1 MKNLHFS
8 DSADADTE
16 SEELMHWPN
25 TIFLSPQLHS
35 FCRASPPPG
44 SRLMLLMR
52 IYFYNLNA
60 FPCTQGDN
68 KANVIKCSLKLKFFK
83 FHFKLDVL
91 CVCTGEKEAHWTE
104 RDNMSYCPG
113 WCKFDQTII
122 LELQSKLRIDQYC
135 DIWSHW
141 WRDQGSWGHKLQGF
155 EAI

>member
-1 MKNLHFS
+1 MLFHLIKHRMKNLHFS

-52 IYFYNLNA
+52 IYFYNFNA

-91 CVCTGEKEAHWTE
+91 CVLGNKKHIGQRGTTCRIVQDGENLTKQL
-104 RDNMSYCPG
+104 
-113 WCKFDQTII
+113 F
-122 LELQSKLRIDQYC
+122 QSSR
-135 DIWSHW
+135 
-141 WRDQGSWGHKLQGF
+141 
-155 EAI
+155 AN